1 MCGLVGYWDKSGV
14 DTSVVANMALQIQH
28 RGPDDFGVWIN
39 NDKTLALGHR
49 RLSIIDVSK
58 AGHQPMSSPCGR
70 YVLTYNGEIYNHLDL
85 RKELESE
92 GGHFDWQGHSDTE
105 TLLAALRHWGVK
117 ATLRRLNGMFAFALW
132 DTIENTLILARDRMG
147 EKPLYYGWCGKKF
160 VFSSELKAITSVCKS
175 QLQLDIQAI
184 TLFLRFSYIP
194 APWSIYKE
202 ISKLEAGTYLS
213 IDINCHQNMTPK
225 KYWNLSKIVTR
236 GTNNYYAGSENEAVN
251 ELEHLLSSS
260 IRGRMIADVPI
271 GAFLSGGIDSTTV
284 VALMQEQSRTPIK
297 TFTIGSSEHGYN
309 EAPFASEIAAHIG
322 TDHTELIV
330 EPSQA
335 QEVIPLLPQMYDEP
349 FADSSQIPTYL
360 VSKLARSD
368 VTVAL
373 SGDGGDELFGG
384 YNRHFWAPKLWSKM
398 KRVPL
403 PIRAG
408 LSRAGLQISPSG
420 WNKLIAFSGPLCP
433 RELKTGLGGE
443 RIHKFLTHLGCTSE
457 KHFYQRLV
465 SIQTNPSSFLIAPTG
480 DGLEN
485 ITRFN
490 TQGLSFQEGMMYLD
504 MATYLP
510 DDILAKVDRAS
521 MSVGLET
528 RLPLLDHMLVEFAW
542 SIPMH
547 MKIRDGKGKWLLKQL
562 LYRKVPKEMMNRP
575 KIGFGVPLH
584 HWLRGPLKDWAEHLL
599 SVESLQ
605 NSSVFNP
612 DPIRKIW
619 ELHKSGKRN
628 YHHILWN
635 VLTLQAWLE
644 ANK

>member
-1 MCGLVGYWDKSGV
+1 MCGIVGYCDTQGV
-14 DTSVVANMALQIQH
+14 YTSIVKKMVREVQH
-28 RGPDDFGVWIN
+28 RGPDDTGIWIN
-39 NDKTLALGHR
+39 EDTTLALGHS
-49 RLSIIDVSK
+49 RLSIIDCSRTGKQPMVSK
-58 AGHQPMSSPCGR
+58 CGR
-70 YVLTYNGEIYNHLDL
+70 YTIVFNGEIYNY
-85 RKELESE
+85 KEIQAELERYHSVYWE
-92 GGHFDWQGHSDTE
+92 GRSDTE
-105 TLLAALRHWGVK
+105 VLLEAISTWGFIGTIK
-117 ATLRRLNGMFAFALW
+117 KINGMFAVAVW
-132 DTIENTLILARDRMG
+132 DRKLKRLLLARDRIG

-160 VFSSELKAITSVCKS
+160 VFASELKAITSVCKS

-184 TLFLRFSYIP
+184 TMFLRFSYIP

-225 KYWNLSKIVTR
+225 KYWNLSKIVTC

-408 LSRAGLQISPSG
+408 LGRAGLQISPSG

-605 NSSVFNP
+605 NYSVFNP

-619 ELHKSGKRN
+619 KLHKSGKRN